1 MKQFPEPC
9 LLSGFFG
16 CHCRAMSW
24 IKLWGRAGGV
34 PPVAGGLFQIHAGI
48 YNYIQ
53 VHTTTCYI
61 FAIVEYIYIYTIC
74 V

>member
-1 MKQFPEPC
+1 
-9 LLSGFFG
+9 
-16 CHCRAMSW
+16 MSW
-24 IKLWGRAGGV
+24 LKLWGRAGGV

-53 VHTTTCYI
+53 VHT
-61 FAIVEYIYIYTIC
+61 FAIVECLYIYNIQYVCRLINTYY